1 MSNIHPSAV
10 VHPAATIDEEV
21 EIGPYAVIDEHVSI
35 GKGTRVL
42 AMAHITGYTTI
53 GQYNVIH
60 AGAVIGGD
68 PQDVNFKGEPSYLAI
83 GDRNVF
89 RENVTVHRGTAP
101 GSSTIIGDNNL
112 FMVNAHIAHNN
123 VVGNH
128 AIFVNNSCLAGH
140 VDVEDRA
147 HIGAYCSVHQFC
159 RVGKHAF
166 MRGYSRA
173 SRDVPPYCIIENLHT
188 VRALN
193 TIGLKRAGF
202 SPERVNSLK
211 QAFRILFRLSG
222 NLKLAA
228 ERVER
233 EVEMTPDVQHLL
245 DFIRSSKKGVAVGK
259 IDAPEILEE
268 E

>member
-1 MSNIHPSAV
+1 MSNIHPTAV
-10 VHPAATIDEEV
+10 IHAGANIDEEV

-53 GQYNVIH
+53 GKDNVIYT
-60 AGAVIGGD
+60 GAVIGGD
-68 PQDVNFKGEPSYLAI
+68 PQDLNFKGEPSYLVI

-101 GSSTIIGDNNL
+101 GSSTIIGDGNL

-166 MRGYSRA
+166 MQGYSRA

-193 TIGLKRAGF
+193 TIGLRRAGF
-202 SPERVNSLK
+202 SPERLSSLK
-211 QAFRILFRLSG
+211 QAFRILFRTSG
-222 NLKLAA
+222 NLKMAV

-233 EVEMTPDVQHLL
+233 EVEITPDVRHLL
-245 DFIRSSKKGVAVGK
+245 DFIKSSKKGVAVGK
-259 IDAPEILEE
+259 IDAPEEFEE